1 MRRAD
6 KEMSVSRALELL
18 ASAYCG
24 RLATVGSDGAP
35 YICPLLFVW
44 ADGKIWLHNTSAV
57 GHLQRNVRHESRV
70 CFEIDTPGETYAYG
84 RFQCDTALAY
94 QSVVVFG
101 KLAFV
106 EERDQK
112 TRFFDLL
119 MSKYYAQETDRPKGF
134 YPRLDD
140 VTVYSLTVDRV
151 TGKETTLPAIDA
163 RWPAVDKTKSP
174 NAVPPRSSK

>member
-6 KEMSVSRALELL
+6 KEMSVARAHELL

-24 RLATVGSDGAP
+24 RLATVGIDGSP

-44 ADGKIWLHNTSAV
+44 TDGRVWMHNASDI

-70 CFEIDTPGETYAYG
+70 CFEIDIPGQTYAYG
-84 RFQCDTALAY
+84 RYQCDTALEY

-101 KLAFV
+101 RLAIV
-106 EERDQK
+106 EERGQK
-112 TRFFDLL
+112 ARFFDLL
-119 MSKYYAQETDRPKGF
+119 MDKYYARDADRPKGF

-140 VTVYSLTVDRV
+140 VTVYSLLVDRI
-151 TGKETTLPAIDA
+151 TGKETTLPTVDA

-174 NAVPPRSSK
+174 TAVPPSTSE